1 MTTCFLV
8 VDFPNIPSDLKS
20 GYQYYIFSL
29 RIVRTGV
36 QTVGRKIIFLAVQG
50 GHLEES
56 AMGWRW
62 QGDAGR
68 EDDHGDSEDGNNYG
82 NDDSNL
88 KGQAEW

>member
-1 MTTCFLV
+1 M
-8 VDFPNIPSDLKS
+8 
-20 GYQYYIFSL
+20 
-29 RIVRTGV
+29 
-36 QTVGRKIIFLAVQG
+36 QTVGRKIIFVALQG

-88 KGQAEW
+88 KGQTEW

>member
-1 MTTCFLV
+1 MAL
-8 VDFPNIPSDLKS
+8 
-20 GYQYYIFSL
+20 
-29 RIVRTGV
+29 
-36 QTVGRKIIFLAVQG
+36 QG
-50 GHLEES
+50 GHSEES